1 MNQAIQERHSHLL
14 IAEDLGPLRK
24 SQVGGNSDAGAFIAV
39 ATLTNIL
46 QISIIHSAN
55 SFR

>member
-1 MNQAIQERHSHLL
+1 LFVAKNLRPLGKRQVRGEGDAGSL
-14 IAEDLGPLRK
+14 IA
-24 SQVGGNSDAGAFIAV
+24 I